1 MQQRGSTL
9 RKRGLHRLYGL
20 VSHGGQEVRVG
31 VEAHRYRS
39 VPQELLDELRV
50 SALSQ

>member
-9 RKRGLHRLYGL
+9 RKRDLHRLHGL
-20 VSHGGQEVRVG
+20 VSHRGQEVRVG
-31 VEAHRYRS
+31 AESHRYRG
-39 VPQELLDELRV
+39 VPQELLDELRL